1 MSWNNRSALGG
12 FAHIAGEEAQQE
24 ERVCELALKAQGPV
38 WPRIQPKSLDRPSVP
53 SMSPLRIVQLP
64 VV

>member
-24 ERVCELALKAQGPV
+24 ERVCELALKSRGPV
-38 WPRIQPKSLDRPSVP
+38 WPRIQPPAEEFGPTVRTFHVST
-53 SMSPLRIVQLP
+53 
-64 VV
+64 